1 METFAKRYR
10 EKSDDFTWKH
20 NRWLIALTRMFNH
33 MIKSVIV
40 ASTQTSQL
48 SLIKAFKSK
57 LKSTNKC
64 FIRLCF
70 GNFDY
75 AKQI

>member
-48 SLIKAFKSK
+48 SLIKALNGK
-57 LKSTNKC
+57 LNEIKTLRNHVWHNIK
-64 FIRLCF
+64 
-70 GNFDY
+70 
-75 AKQI
+75 

>member
-57 LKSTNKC
+57 LNEIKTLRNHVWHNIK
-64 FIRLCF
+64 
-70 GNFDY
+70 
-75 AKQI
+75 